1 MKFILDA
8 HIPPSLQTFLIEKG
22 FDTSHTRD
30 LPLQNE
36 TDDMEIIKVSM
47 QEQRVAVTK
56 DSDFL
61 ILSF

>member
-8 HIPPSLQTFLIEKG
+8 HIQPSLQAFLIEKG
-22 FDTSHTRD
+22 FNTSHTKD

-47 QEQRVAVTK
+47 QEQRILVTK

-61 ILSF
+61 ILSS